1 MPNLSVIAG
10 LTTALCWGT
19 GDYLSRSQSER
30 MGYYKTLIYS
40 MMVTFLVLIALTPV
54 VSPELSAPLIPL
66 AVLLVAGVL
75 NFVAFNFLYRA
86 FHRGVVSVVAPVAYT
101 YPAITTILS
110 ILILGTVLQSAVI
123 LAIAGIIVGVVLT
136 STRFSEL
143 KRSTIGKG
151 STRLT
156 AGFIPAAAASLF
168 FGFVYVGVGYAAPLV
183 SLIIPV
189 MMLRI
194 VGIAMGL
201 VLAPALKQ
209 SARPTKSV
217 FSIGIIAMGILEAVG
232 FLSLTYGISV
242 PGGSLPVVTAISGMG
257 GAVAAGYGLVLLKER
272 LEPNQIIGV
281 VVSLLGVFALLYL
294 GA

>member
-1 MPNLSVIAG
+1 
-10 LTTALCWGT
+10 
-19 GDYLSRSQSER
+19 

-143 KRSTIGKG
+143 KRSTVSKG

-189 MMLRI
+189 MMLRV

-201 VLAPALKQ
+201 ALAPALKQ

-217 FSIGIIAMGILEAVG
+217 FSIGIITMGILEAVG

-257 GAVAAGYGLVLLKER
+257 GAVAASYGLVLLKER

>member
-1 MPNLSVIAG
+1 
-10 LTTALCWGT
+10 
-19 GDYLSRSQSER
+19 